1 MNIENIPSSAQLEK
15 ELKRA
20 EYNHRYRKTLI
31 STLSILITAA
41 AIAILVA
48 TLWLP
53 VLQIYGASM
62 SPTLNEG
69 EIVLSVKEQELEQ
82 GDIIAFYYGN
92 KLLVKRCIA
101 GPGSWVDI
109 LEDGTVIVDN
119 QVIDEP
125 YVEKKSLGKCDIE
138 FPYQVPENKYFLLGD
153 HRETSLDSRHSMVG
167 CVSKE
172 QVVGKIVFRVWPLNN
187 FGTIDN
193 QF

>member
-193 QF
+193 

>member
-1 MNIENIPSSAQLEK
+1 MNITNIPSSAEFEK

-20 EYNHRYRKTLI
+20 EYNRRYKKTLL

-41 AIAILVA
+41 AVAILVA

-69 EIVLSVKEQELEQ
+69 EIVLSVKEPNLQQ
-82 GDIIAFYYGN
+82 GDVVAFYYGN

-109 LEDGTVIVDN
+109 MDDGTVIVDN

-125 YVEKKSLGKCDIE
+125 YVKEKSRGNCDIE

-153 HRETSLDSRHSMVG
+153 HRETSVDSRHSPVG
-167 CVSKE
+167 CETKKQFVR
-172 QVVGKIVFRVWPLNN
+172 KIGIRVWPVNA

-193 QF
+193 

>member
-1 MNIENIPSSAQLEK
+1 MNITNIPSSADFEK

-20 EYNHRYRKTLI
+20 EYSRRYKKTLL

-41 AIAILVA
+41 AVAILVA

-69 EIVLSVKEQELEQ
+69 DIVLSVKEPNLQQ
-82 GDIIAFYYGN
+82 GDVVAFYYGN
-92 KLLVKRCIA
+92 KLLVKRYIA

-109 LEDGTVIVDN
+109 KEDGTVIVDN

-125 YVEKKSLGKCDIE
+125 YVKEKSLGKCDIE

-153 HRETSLDSRHSMVG
+153 HRETSMDSRHSTVG

-172 QVVGKIVFRVWPLNN
+172 QVVGKIVFRVWPLNA
-187 FGTIDN
+187 FGTV
-193 QF
+193 Q

>member
-1 MNIENIPSSAQLEK
+1 MNITNIPSSAEFEK

-20 EYNHRYRKTLI
+20 EYNRRYKKTLL
-31 STLSILITAA
+31 STLSILTTAA
-41 AIAILVA
+41 AVAILVA

-69 EIVLSVKEQELEQ
+69 EIVLSVKEPNLQQ
-82 GDIIAFYYGN
+82 GDVVAFYYGN

-109 LEDGTVIVDN
+109 MDDGTVIVDN

-125 YVEKKSLGKCDIE
+125 YVKEKSRGNCDIE

-153 HRETSLDSRHSMVG
+153 HRETSVDSRHSTVG

-172 QVVGKIVFRVWPLNN
+172 QVVGKIVFRVWPVNA

-193 QF
+193 

>member
-1 MNIENIPSSAQLEK
+1 MNIENIPSSAQFEK

-20 EYNHRYRKTLI
+20 EYNRRYRKTLI

-69 EIVLSVKEQELEQ
+69 EIVLSVKESNLEQ
-82 GDIIAFYYGN
+82 GDIVAFYYGN
-92 KLLVKRCIA
+92 KLLVKRYIA

-109 LEDGTVIVDN
+109 LDDGTVIVDN
-119 QVIDEP
+119 QVINEP
-125 YVEKKSLGKCDIE
+125 YVKEKSLGKCDIE

-153 HRETSLDSRHSMVG
+153 HRESSMDSRHSTVG

-172 QVVGKIVFRVWPLNN
+172 QVVGKIIFRVWPLNS

-193 QF
+193 

>member
-20 EYNHRYRKTLI
+20 EYNRRYRKTLI

-125 YVEKKSLGKCDIE
+125 YVEKKSLGKSDIE

-193 QF
+193 

>member
-41 AIAILVA
+41 AIAIIVA

-193 QF
+193 

>member
-1 MNIENIPSSAQLEK
+1 MNITNIPSSAEFEK

-20 EYNHRYRKTLI
+20 EYNRRYKKTLL

-41 AIAILVA
+41 AVAILVA

-69 EIVLSVKEQELEQ
+69 EIVLSVKEPNLQQ
-82 GDIIAFYYGN
+82 GDVVAFYYGN

-109 LEDGTVIVDN
+109 MDDGTVIVDN

-125 YVEKKSLGKCDIE
+125 YVKEKSRGNCDIE

-153 HRETSLDSRHSMVG
+153 HRETSVDSRHSTVG

-172 QVVGKIVFRVWPLNN
+172 QVVGKIVFRVWPVNA

-193 QF
+193 